1 MGQEVKEQSYRLV
14 GRLRE
19 VARPEKPRER
29 LSLVLVSLSPSDRAF
44 PLSHT
49 RNTVSAPAVLCFS
62 LSLGSLTRCL
72 LVPFGFFFF
81 FFFGLGSGFR
91 GSFPLWPYIVLPS
104 LLNENLIS

>member
-1 MGQEVKEQSYRLV
+1 M

-29 LSLVLVSLSPSDRAF
+29 LNLVLVSLSPSDRAF

-49 RNTVSAPAVLCFS
+49 QNIVSAPAVLCFS

-72 LVPFGFFFF
+72 LVPFVVFLFFVFLAYVQVSVAVF
-81 FFFGLGSGFR
+81 HCGLT
-91 GSFPLWPYIVLPS
+91 LLCLPC
-104 LLNENLIS
+104 